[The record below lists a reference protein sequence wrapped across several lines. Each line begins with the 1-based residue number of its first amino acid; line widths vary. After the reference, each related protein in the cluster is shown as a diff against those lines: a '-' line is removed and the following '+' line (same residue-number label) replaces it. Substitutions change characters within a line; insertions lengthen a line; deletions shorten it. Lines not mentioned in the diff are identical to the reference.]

1 MLSQLPTPAK
11 MSQEAARKLP
21 RYALHLLLAV
31 FILCGFWARDLWTL
45 RDAASFGIAAT
56 MAEGTLSDWLL
67 PNVFGAGVH
76 AAGPLTGWISAFFIK
91 LFGDLTGDVQA
102 YRAASI
108 FWFAL
113 STAGIWYCTLWLAKR
128 PEAQPVA
135 FAFGGEASPGSYS
148 RVVADC
154 AVLLFVAT
162 FGIVT
167 RQHEAIPETA
177 LLALTSV
184 TYLFLVQTLRRPN
197 LGAFLCGFS
206 TGLAVLASTLF
217 AGIWLL
223 AGAIL
228 ANASLRSFPGS
239 RDRRILL
246 LVAGSLIPPALWL
259 VSAAISAPEAFD
271 SWFFAWAQTQSANFG
286 LLSLS
291 TLAWIG
297 KNFVWYLCPIWPLAL
312 WGLYSWRWQLD
323 RTALFL
329 PLILTGTNIF
339 AAVFSSAAVADTV
352 LLGCIPS
359 MSAFAAFSLV
369 TLRRNRKDILDW
381 FSVSVFGLGVLTLW
395 TYWLAWLTHFSP
407 KMARS
412 IDMLA
417 PGALPAFDTGFAAAL
432 VVSIVWFVFV
442 GWRMTHRPVVAWRGP
457 WLAAAGM
464 TTASTVIFGLY
475 HHAIDINRSY
485 APVAATAAEM
495 LQDAGMNA
503 ADCVSGEQLPP
514 GVRAV
519 FSYYGRIPFAPDGA
533 ANRCRF
539 RIERSHAG
547 LMPAGMIG
555 TPLSRPHT
563 DEVFYISAVKGAQSF
578 EQLEKIRPNG
588 DNSVDSSH

>member
-113 STAGIWYCTLWLAKR
+113 STAGIWYGTLWLAKR

-297 KNFVWYLCPIWPLAL
+297 KNFVWYL
-312 WGLYSWRWQLD
+312 
-323 RTALFL
+323 
-329 PLILTGTNIF
+329 
-339 AAVFSSAAVADTV
+339 
-352 LLGCIPS
+352 
-359 MSAFAAFSLV
+359 
-369 TLRRNRKDILDW
+369 
-381 FSVSVFGLGVLTLW
+381 
-395 TYWLAWLTHFSP
+395 
-407 KMARS
+407 
-412 IDMLA
+412 
-417 PGALPAFDTGFAAAL
+417 
-432 VVSIVWFVFV
+432 
-442 GWRMTHRPVVAWRGP
+442 
-457 WLAAAGM
+457 
-464 TTASTVIFGLY
+464 
-475 HHAIDINRSY
+475 
-485 APVAATAAEM
+485 
-495 LQDAGMNA
+495 
-503 ADCVSGEQLPP
+503 
-514 GVRAV
+514 
-519 FSYYGRIPFAPDGA
+519 
-533 ANRCRF
+533 
-539 RIERSHAG
+539 
-547 LMPAGMIG
+547 
-555 TPLSRPHT
+555 
-563 DEVFYISAVKGAQSF
+563 
-578 EQLEKIRPNG
+578 
-588 DNSVDSSH
+588 

>member
-45 RDAASFGIAAT
+45 RDAASFGVALT
-56 MAEGTLSDWLL
+56 MANGTLADWLL
-67 PNVFGAGVH
+67 PNVAGAPVYE
-76 AAGPLTGWISAFFIK
+76 AGPLTGWISALFIR
-91 LFGDLTGDVQA
+91 LFGSLAGDVQA
-102 YRAASI
+102 FRGASI
-108 FWFAL
+108 FWFSL
-113 STAGIWYCTLWLAKR
+113 STAGIWYGTLWLAKR

-148 RVVADC
+148 RVIADC

-184 TYLFLVQTLRRPN
+184 TFLSLVLTLRRPY
-197 LGAFLCGFS
+197 LGAFASGLS

-223 AGAIL
+223 AGVIL
-228 ANASLRSFPGS
+228 ANTVLRSFSGN
-239 RDRRILL
+239 RDQRILL
-246 LVAGSLIPPALWL
+246 LIFAALMPAALWL
-259 VSAAISAPEAFD
+259 TLAMTFEPEGFEE
-271 SWFFAWAQTQSANFG
+271 WFFAWANAQSANFG
-286 LLSLS
+286 LVSLS

-297 KNFVWYLCPIWPLAL
+297 KNFVWYLCPIWPLVI

-329 PLILTGTNIF
+329 PLILSGTNLF
-339 AAVFSSAAVADTV
+339 AAVFSSSQAADTV
-352 LLGCIPS
+352 LLSCIPS
-359 MSAFAAFSLV
+359 MAAFASFSLV
-369 TLRRNRKDILDW
+369 TLRRNRKDLLDW
-381 FSVSVFGLGVLTLW
+381 FSLSVFGLGILTLW
-395 TYWLAWLTHFSP
+395 TYWLAWLTNFAP

-417 PGALPAFDTGFAAAL
+417 PGARPTFDTGFIAAL
-432 VVSIVWFVFV
+432 LITVIWFVFV
-442 GWRMTHRPVVAWRGP
+442 AWRMTHRPVVAWRGP

-464 TTASTVIFGLY
+464 TAAATVIFGLY

-485 APVAATAAEM
+485 APVAQSASLM
-495 LQDAGMNA
+495 LKDAGITHE
-503 ADCVSGEQLPP
+503 DCVSGERLPP

-519 FSYYGRIPFAPDGA
+519 FSYYGNIPFAPAGKTSH
-533 ANRCRF
+533 CRF
-539 RIERSHAG
+539 RLERSHAG
-547 LMPAGMIG
+547 LMPTNMIG
-555 TPLSRPHT
+555 TPLARPHT
-563 DEVFYISAVKGAQSF
+563 DEVFYVLMHRS
-578 EQLEKIRPNG
+578 EPLEKIQ
-588 DNSVDSSH
+588 SSSENPIDTSS

>member
-21 RYALHLLLAV
+21 RYALHALLAV

-45 RDAASFGIAAT
+45 RDAASFGIAFT
-56 MAEGTLSDWLL
+56 MAEGGARDWLL
-67 PNVFGAGVH
+67 PNVEGAAVH
-76 AAGPLTGWISAFFIK
+76 AAGPLTGWISAIFIK
-91 LFGDLTGDVQA
+91 LFGSLAGDVQSF
-102 YRAASI
+102 RAASL

-113 STAGIWYCTLWLAKR
+113 STAGIWYATLWLARR
-128 PEAQPVA
+128 PEVQPVA
-135 FAFGGEASPGSYS
+135 FAFGGEASPSSYS
-148 RVVADC
+148 RVIADC

-177 LLALTSV
+177 FLALTSI
-184 TYLFLVQTLRRPN
+184 TFLSLVASLRRPY
-197 LGAFLCGFS
+197 LGAFCSGLATGF
-206 TGLAVLASTLF
+206 AVLAYTLF

-223 AGAIL
+223 AGAIV
-228 ANASLRSFPGS
+228 ANAALRSFPGN

-246 LVAGSLIPPALWL
+246 LIAASILPFALWF
-259 VSAAISAPEAFD
+259 AAAWSVAPQATED
-271 SWFFAWAQTQSANFG
+271 WFFAWALSQSENFG
-286 LLSLS
+286 LVSLS

-339 AAVFSSAAVADTV
+339 AAIFSSSQSADAV

-359 MSAFAAFSLV
+359 MASFAAFGLA

-381 FSVSVFGLGVLTLW
+381 FSVSVFSLGVLTLW
-395 TYWLAWLTHFSP
+395 TYWLAWLTIFAP

-412 IDMLA
+412 IAMLA
-417 PGALPAFDTGFAAAL
+417 PGARPAFDTGFVAAL
-432 VVSIVWFVFV
+432 CVTVIWFVFV
-442 GWRMTHRPVVAWRGP
+442 SWRMTHRPVVAWRGP

-464 TTASTVIFGLY
+464 TAAATVIFGLY

-485 APVAATAAEM
+485 EPIAAEAAA
-495 LQDAGMNA
+495 LLKEDGMREG
-503 ADCVSGEQLPP
+503 DCVSGTKLPP

-519 FSYYGRIPFAPDGA
+519 FSYYGHIPFAPDGNLSA
-533 ANRCRF
+533 CRY

-547 LMPAGMIG
+547 LLPAGMLG
-555 TPLSRPHT
+555 TPIARPHT
-563 DEVFYISAVKGAQSF
+563 DEVFYVLSIDAARRASPLEEAAQSA
-578 EQLEKIRPNG
+578 
-588 DNSVDSSH
+588 DNVLDAIK